1 MVMLPFISRTFL
13 SSFGSAILPL
23 PMGIHRRKAPL
34 FACLPA
40 HCGFFFF
47 FFCCTQLAFQV
58 PWLLLYK
65 LAFILW
71 WQVCCSQTVP
81 KKTIHWHKQ
90 CHPRIST
97 GNTIQIHSSK
107 SSWSTLIS
115 FFFQLSPPK
124 VTICMLKCGW
134 EFEGF
139 LLSFFCMPSFL
150 KQSKNIFIFP
160 ASLN

>member
-1 MVMLPFISRTFL
+1 MLPFISRTFL
-13 SSFGSAILPL
+13 SSFGSVVLSLPV
-23 PMGIHRRKAPL
+23 GTHRRKAPL

-40 HCGFFFF
+40 HCI
-47 FFCCTQLAFQV
+47 FFCCIQLAFQV
-58 PWLLLYK
+58 SWLLLYK

-81 KKTIHWHKQ
+81 EKTIHWHKQ
-90 CHPRIST
+90 CHPRMST

-107 SSWSTLIS
+107 SSSSTFII
-115 FFFQLSPPK
+115 FFQLPPPK

-139 LLSFFCMPSFL
+139 LLSFFCVPSFL
-150 KQSKNIFIFP
+150 RQSKNIFIFP